1 MRLLLILLF
10 LISLCTAQQR
20 VYQDFSWNQGL
31 SIGTAMTLNG
41 LASYHLSHSDTSS
54 YFSKS
59 PMFWD
64 QGFVGQNNS
73 AMLKASNILPIANLV
88 FLTKS
93 WTDQNFTRDLALYAE
108 VLSWSSFINIS
119 VRNLKLWPRP
129 LMSDPQTDRSSQSS
143 EAWGS
148 FYSGH
153 AANSFAFATA
163 FTHIQLHQYPNNP
176 NNKWWIAGA
185 YSVASATAMTRLY
198 SGKHYPTDIVTGA
211 ILGSGI
217 AWLVMELRH
226 LSPQPREAREPTAQ
240 SNSSDA
246 GLIQF
251 DRMSLTPMPNGLILG
266 YQF

>member
-1 MRLLLILLF
+1 MRLFIFLLGLV
-10 LISLCTAQQR
+10 SLSYAQQR
-20 VYQDFSWNQGL
+20 VYQDFGWNQGL
-31 SIGTAMTLNG
+31 SIGAAMTLNG
-41 LASYHLSHSDTSS
+41 LASYHLSHSDSS
-54 YFSKS
+54 SHFSKS
-59 PMFWD
+59 PMPWD

-73 AMLKASNILPIANLV
+73 TMLNASNIFPFANLV
-88 FLTKS
+88 FLGKS
-93 WTDQNFTRDLALYAE
+93 WSDKNFTRDIALYAE

-129 LMSDPQTDRSSQSS
+129 LMSDPQTDRSSQTS

-163 FTHIQLHQYPNNP
+163 FTHIQLHQYPGNS

-185 YSVASATAMTRLY
+185 YGVAGATAITRLY
-198 SGKHYPTDIVTGA
+198 SGKHYPTDILTGA
-211 ILGSGI
+211 VLGSGI

-226 LSPQPREAREPTAQ
+226 LTPQPQEDSVSSAQ
-240 SNSSDA
+240 GGASD

-251 DRMSLTPMPNGLILG
+251 DRMSFTPMPNGLMVG